1 MFKYLILGVVLLV
14 AVVLLSRWFASTKPS
29 DLAKWLKRIF
39 VGLGAAA
46 TIYLAVTGKM
56 NLAFIPLA
64 LIVLPRLL
72 AWFSGARAAGGQ
84 PSSGRRSDVETAYLR
99 MSLDHD
105 SGAMDGTVLRGAY
118 AGRELGELSLEQLLE
133 LLAECRTRDVQA
145 ARLLETFIDRAFG
158 PEWRQRGG
166 ERHTGSASRHTS
178 AAKMT
183 REEAYEIL
191 GLEPGASAKKIKEAH
206 RSLMLKLHPDQGGS
220 NYLAAKI
227 NQAKDLLL
235 GG

>member
-1 MFKYLILGVVLLV
+1 MFQYLILGVVLLV
-14 AVVLLSRWFASTKPS
+14 AVALLSRWFASSKPS
-29 DLAKWLKRIF
+29 DLAKWLKWTF
-39 VGLGAAA
+39 MGLGAAA

-72 AWFSGARAAGGQ
+72 AWFSRARAAGAQ
-84 PSSGRRSDVETAYLR
+84 PSAGKRSDVETAYLR

-105 SGAMDGTVLRGAY
+105 SGAMEGTVLRGAC
-118 AGRELGELSLEQLLE
+118 AGRELRELSLEQLLE

-145 ARLLETFIDRAFG
+145 VRLLETYVDRTFG
-158 PEWRQRGG
+158 PEWRQRGEKRDAG
-166 ERHTGSASRHTS
+166 REPGRAG

-183 REEAYEIL
+183 REEAYEVL
-191 GLEPGASAKKIKEAH
+191 GLKPGASADEIKEAH
-206 RSLMLKLHPDQGGS
+206 RSLMLKLHPDHGGS

-235 GG
+235 VG